1 MGKVII
7 GGNSFKLNTENMVDN
22 LYRDHH
28 LGKSKGSTH
37 KKHVP
42 GIHLFFLEKTQK
54 AFAFHFIEKKE
65 MNRVLSVTA
74 HRKGGRTG
82 NGNKI

>member
-42 GIHLFFLEKTQK
+42 GIHLHKHLQ
-54 AFAFHFIEKKE
+54 FIQNNIYKIK
-65 MNRVLSVTA
+65 
-74 HRKGGRTG
+74 RKVRIT
-82 NGNKI
+82 